1 MLVGKCWTRSRWILP
16 ILMLA
21 LLHSLN
27 AGSLIVRY
35 LPPENEAEKAAL
47 ELLQTGEGLSRLT
60 REMGDFLKLPAP
72 LVIEFGGRGYPH
84 FDSESGQISISYTFV
99 ARVADGVEQPSEGAG
114 LTRVL
119 NILGYSICHEIAH
132 AVIHQLELP
141 VENELAI
148 DQLAALLLFEHSSRG
163 EAIALDASRFL
174 TGEAKGGSSAGSPEE
189 AEVLRQR
196 GLQLLCL
203 VSGLN
208 AHKMAEL
215 GVAPLP
221 GDDGD
226 DCRIEY
232 ERTRETWWPRL
243 EPVLP

>member
-1 MLVGKCWTRSRWILP
+1 MSVCERWTRFGWILP
-16 ILMLA
+16 
-21 LLHSLN
+21 LLIVVLVPSLH

-35 LPPENEAEKAAL
+35 LPPANEAEQAAV
-47 ELLQTGEGLSRLT
+47 ELLKTGDGLSRLI
-60 REMGDFLKLPAP
+60 REISDSLRLQPP
-72 LVIEFGGRGYPH
+72 LVIEFGGEGVPH
-84 FDSESGQISISYTFV
+84 FDSESGQVSISYAFV
-99 ARVADGVEQPSEGAG
+99 SRVADEIARGTDGFKTAK
-114 LTRVL
+114 VL
-119 NILGYSICHEIAH
+119 NILDFSVSHELSH
-132 AVIHQLELP
+132 AIIHQLKLP

-148 DQLAALLLFEHSSRG
+148 DQLAALLLFEYASNG
-163 EAIALDASRFL
+163 EAIVLDASRFL
-174 TGEAKGGSSAGSPEE
+174 AGEAKGVFASTVPEE

-208 AHKMAEL
+208 AHRMAEF
-215 GVAPLP
+215 GVESPS
-221 GDDGD
+221 GEKRD